1 MKKIFDIDFLGMA
14 ASAVCLV
21 HCLFLPWI
29 IAFLGTYFGSMFESP
44 YFHDVMLVVA
54 ILIGLPVF
62 ILSYRKYKSK
72 LILVT
77 GIVGLGLTTFG
88 TVKNENCC
96 PPVTTASSCEDSACA
111 DSACASTAVKDSGCE
126 DTECEDSSCEETPV
140 STDAEA
146 DSEVKLQ
153 GFNTVPLGVSF
164 LIIAHFLN
172 FRKRKTCKNECC
184 S

>member
-1 MKKIFDIDFLGMA
+1 MA
-14 ASAVCLV
+14 ASALCLV

-29 IAFLGTYFGSMFESP
+29 IAFAGTYFGSMFESP
-44 YFHDVMLVVA
+44 MFHDVMLVLA

-62 ILSYRKYKSK
+62 ILSYVRYKSK

-88 TVKNENCC
+88 TVQSDSCC
-96 PPVTTASSCEDSACA
+96 PTVSAEAVCEDSVCEDAACEEKVCEEEEKCEE
-111 DSACASTAVKDSGCE
+111 SECKDS
-126 DTECEDSSCEETPV
+126 TCEETPV
-140 STDAEA
+140 LQN
-146 DSEVKLQ
+146 SEVNPDVKLQ
-153 GFNTVPLGVSF
+153 GFNTVPLGVSL
-164 LIIAHFLN
+164 LILAHFLN